1 MENLVNK
8 ISELRHSKREGDFWD
23 FKRAPH
29 ENNAS
34 LLHDIICLSNSL
46 HKGDRYLII
55 GISDPDEGCEI
66 IGLTKGQKDRK
77 NQANLID
84 FLRTKPFAGGLR
96 PEIELITIK
105 LEGQDIDIV
114 VIKDNPFKPY
124 YLTSDIKEQGK
135 CIRSNYIYTRIVDT
149 NTPIDKSA
157 DLYYIEKMWYERFGL
172 DLKPSERFK
181 QLLANPN
188 DWFEDFGNVEYAYHK
203 NFPEFRIEVTKPKKM
218 WEPFCEF
225 YPNNKGFYGTAYFK
239 YQSGILFELT
249 YIYCDEMRIMLGNPG
264 TKHVRIDNENYWFYY
279 YDLSSWNG
287 LFMQF
292 LRQKK
297 MYFDSRGLG
306 APFLLFKNNDKVDEF
321 AKYLEENKD
330 LLNTTNPDYVP
341 ETRQKEYQSVIS
353 LEFLVKVKMIYDK
366 IAYTQH
372 FV

>member
-1 MENLVNK
+1 MKALK
-8 ISELRHSKREGDFWD
+8 KRRRFLG
-23 FKRAPH
+23 FKSAPH
-29 ENNAS
+29 ENKAS

-55 GISDPDEGCEI
+55 GISDPDEGCKI

-96 PEIELITIK
+96 PEVELLTIQ
-105 LEGQDIDIV
+105 LEGQDIDVI

-124 YLTSDIKEQGK
+124 YLTFDIKDKGK
-135 CIRSNYIYTRIVDT
+135 CVRANFIYTRVVDT
-149 NTPIDKSA
+149 NTPINKSA
-157 DLYYIEKMWYERFGL
+157 DLYHVEKMWYERFGL
-172 DLKPSERFK
+172 DLKPSEKFK
-181 QLLANPN
+181 QLLLNEN
-188 DWFEDFGNVEYAYHK
+188 DWFEDFGNVKYAYHK
-203 NFPEFRIEVTKPKKM
+203 NFTEFRIEVTEPKDM

-264 TKHVRIDNENYWFYY
+264 AQHVRIDDESYWFYY
-279 YDLSSWNG
+279 YDLSSWDG
-287 LFMQF
+287 IFTQF

-297 MYFDSRGLG
+297 MYFASRGLG
-306 APFLLFKNNDKVDEF
+306 APFLLFKNSDKVNEF
-321 AKYLEENKD
+321 AKYLKDNKE
-330 LLNTTNPDYVP
+330 LLNSTKPDYVP
-341 ETRQKEYQSVIS
+341 ETRHNKYRSLVS
-353 LEFLVKVKMIYDK
+353 LEFLVKAKMIYDE